1 MFTCLIHPSSFR
13 LHPYKGITPQIRI
26 HGVSIIFHRTGEKRF
41 ISITSTKPP
50 KLKRLIRNSFPKE

>member
-1 MFTCLIHPSSFR
+1 M
-13 LHPYKGITPQIRI
+13 

-50 KLKRLIRNSFPKE
+50 ITDESPHVSVNGVESCSDELIHGDPDVAQIHATA